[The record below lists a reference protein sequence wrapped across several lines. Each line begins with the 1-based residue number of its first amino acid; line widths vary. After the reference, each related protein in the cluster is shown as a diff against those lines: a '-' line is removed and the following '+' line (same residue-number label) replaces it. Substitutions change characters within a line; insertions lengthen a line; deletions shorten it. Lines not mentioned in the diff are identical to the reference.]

1 MLSMTTGG
9 CFPGVEKGRDDVE
22 DLTLQIDG
30 MSCGHC
36 VARVQKALSKLD
48 GVDVRNVEV
57 GSAEMSY
64 DPSRVSPDQ
73 ILEAVDGAGYEPH
86 VAGASV

>member
-1 MLSMTTGG
+1 M
-9 CFPGVEKGRDDVE
+9 E

-36 VARVQKALSKLD
+36 VARVHKALSKLD
-48 GVDVRNVEV
+48 GVDIRNVEV

-73 ILEAVDGAGYEPH
+73 ILEAVDAAGFEPH

>member
-1 MLSMTTGG
+1 M
-9 CFPGVEKGRDDVE
+9 E
-22 DLTLQIDG
+22 DLTFHIDG

-57 GSAEMSY
+57 GSAEVGY

-73 ILEAVDGAGYEPH
+73 ILEAVDAAGFEPH

>member
-1 MLSMTTGG
+1 M
-9 CFPGVEKGRDDVE
+9 E

-30 MSCGHC
+30 MSCDHC

-48 GVDVRNVEV
+48 GVNVRNVEV

-64 DPSRVSPDQ
+64 DPSRVSPDR
-73 ILEAVDGAGYEPH
+73 ILEAVDAIGFEPS

>member
-1 MLSMTTGG
+1 
-9 CFPGVEKGRDDVE
+9 
-22 DLTLQIDG
+22 
-30 MSCGHC
+30 

-48 GVDVRNVEV
+48 GVDVRNVGV

-73 ILEAVDGAGYEPH
+73 ILEAVDAAGFEPH

>member
-1 MLSMTTGG
+1 M
-9 CFPGVEKGRDDVE
+9 DDME

-48 GVDVRNVEV
+48 GVDVRNVQV
-57 GSAEMSY
+57 GVAEMGY
-64 DPSRVSPDQ
+64 DPSRVSPDR
-73 ILEAVDGAGYEPH
+73 ILEAVDAAGYEPR

>member
-1 MLSMTTGG
+1 MLLSMTTGM
-9 CFPGVEKGRDDVE
+9 VSRSRERMDDME

-36 VARVQKALSKLD
+36 VARVKKALSNLD
-48 GVDVRNVEV
+48 GVEVRNVEV

-64 DPSRVSPDQ
+64 DPSRVSPGQ
-73 ILEAVDGAGYEPH
+73 VLEAVDAAGYEPR

>member
-1 MLSMTTGG
+1 MLSMTTGS
-9 CFPGVEKGRDDVE
+9 FPRSRERTDDME

-48 GVDVRNVEV
+48 GVDIRNVEV

-64 DPSRVSPDQ
+64 DPSRVSPDK
-73 ILEAVDGAGYEPH
+73 ILEAVDAAGYEPH